1 MHRREKLVHDDESFS
16 RKNFEFVMLIT
27 SNHKSIRTHRS
38 WLVLLKR
45 QRFVN
50 QVDPSDETL
59 SRSFD
64 IGSKIKDSG
73 KISTPNSVHDSLLG

>member
-1 MHRREKLVHDDESFS
+1 MIPFELCWNASAREARDDESFS
-16 RKNFEFVMLIT
+16 RKNFEFAMLLT
-27 SNHKSIRTHRS
+27 SNHKSTRTHRS
-38 WLVLLKR
+38 WFVLLKR

-50 QVDPSDETL
+50 QVDTSDGAL

-73 KISTPNSVHDSLLG
+73 KISTP